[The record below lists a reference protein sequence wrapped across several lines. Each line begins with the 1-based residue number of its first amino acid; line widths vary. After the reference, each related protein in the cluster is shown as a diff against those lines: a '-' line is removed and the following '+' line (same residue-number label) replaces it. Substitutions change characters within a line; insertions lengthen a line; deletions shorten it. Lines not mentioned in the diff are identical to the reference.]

1 MKAPFPWFGG
11 KSRVASTVWQR
22 FGDVPNYVE
31 PFAGSLAVL
40 LDRPTAPGIETVN
53 DLDGLLAN
61 FWRSVA
67 LQPDEVARWADWPVS
82 ECDLHARH
90 LWLVGQIAG
99 LADRLCADPD
109 WCDPKIAGWWVWG
122 LCSWIGSGWCSG
134 NGPWTALDG
143 VLVKGD
149 AGQGIKR
156 QLPHLGT
163 AGQGINRKLPH
174 LGNAGQG
181 INRKLSHLGDAGR
194 GINRQETAILDTMRE
209 LSQRLRG
216 VRICQGDWTRVC
228 GESVTHRGGTLT
240 GVFLDPPYLS
250 ADTAGDLYRTD
261 SVDVAHAVREWAIAN
276 GGNRLMRIALCGYE
290 GEHEMP
296 SDWEC
301 VAWKAQGG
309 MGSQRADKS
318 NGNAGRERIW
328 FSPHCLSGKQGSL
341 F

>member
-1 MKAPFPWFGG
+1 LPLQRAALSAP
-11 KSRVASTVWQR
+11 VAVYNFETATH
-22 FGDVPNYVE
+22 NY
-31 PFAGSLAVL
+31 FADSILVH
-40 LDRPTAPGIETVN
+40 N
-53 DLDGLLAN
+53 
-61 FWRSVA
+61 
-67 LQPDEVARWADWPVS
+67 
-82 ECDLHARH
+82 CDLHARH

-134 NGPWTALDG
+134 NGPWTAVDG

-149 AGQGIKR
+149 AGRGIHRKRPHLGDAGQGIHR
-156 QLPHLGT
+156 QLPHLGD
-163 AGQGINRKLPH
+163 AGVGINRKRP
-174 LGNAGQG
+174 
-181 INRKLSHLGDAGR
+181 HLGDAGQ
-194 GINRQETAILDTMRE
+194 GILDTMRE

-228 GESVTHRGGTLT
+228 GESVTHKHGLT
-240 GVFLDPPYLS
+240 GVFLDPPY
-250 ADTAGDLYRTD
+250 ADTAFRDPALYRED
-261 SVDVAHAVREWAIAN
+261 SLDVAHAVREWAIAN
-276 GGNRLMRIALCGYE
+276 GGNRLLRIALCGYE

-309 MGSQRADKS
+309 MANIRADKS
-318 NGNAGRERIW
+318 NCNAGKERIW
-328 FSPHCLSGKQGSL
+328 FSPHCLSERQASL